1 MATVSEQRRALTD
14 KLVDA
19 LVELFTGRK
28 SWRDTDMRTFLR
40 QAVPLVRG
48 SQVSMAE
55 LVGTAVAARAS
66 QATGRTVAPV
76 AIPASLIR
84 DLRGVPPAEV
94 YARPFVALRT
104 ALSEG
109 RSLTEAVRIA
119 SNRLREIAEA
129 DMQQT
134 YAHANQQAMQRLP
147 EEVRPRYWR
156 RVLVGEENCALC
168 IVAASNRYTVED
180 LNPIHP
186 GCNCDVD
193 PVFGRDVH
201 RETDD
206 ARLRQVHQ
214 AVQELTGRASAGG
227 RSVDYRKLLVRDH
240 GELGPMLVRPLDE
253 FTGPQDIPARTA
265 SRRKG
270 ARGR

>member
-19 LVELFTGRK
+19 LVELFTGLK
-28 SWRDTDMRTFLR
+28 SWRDKDIQKFVR

-48 SQVSMAE
+48 SQLSMAE
-55 LVGTAVAARAS
+55 LAGTAIAAKAS
-66 QATGRTVAPV
+66 QATGQTIAPV
-76 AIPASLIR
+76 AIPRAKIQ
-84 DLRGVPPAEV
+84 DLRGVAPAEV

-104 ALSEG
+104 AITEG

-119 SNRLREIAEA
+119 SNRLREIAEG

-134 YAHANQQAMQRLP
+134 FAHASREAMQRLP
-147 EEVRPRYWR
+147 AESRPRYWR
-156 RVLVGEENCALC
+156 RVLQGPDNCALC

-186 GCNCDVD
+186 GCDCDVE
-193 PVFGRDVH
+193 PVFGRD
-201 RETDD
+201 EYQAADD
-206 ARLRQVHQ
+206 ERLRQVHQ

-227 RSVDYRKLLVRDH
+227 RSVDYRKLIVQQH
-240 GELGPMLVRPLDE
+240 GELGPMLARPLDE
-253 FTGPQDIPARTA
+253 FTGPQDIPARTR

-270 ARGR
+270 ARGT